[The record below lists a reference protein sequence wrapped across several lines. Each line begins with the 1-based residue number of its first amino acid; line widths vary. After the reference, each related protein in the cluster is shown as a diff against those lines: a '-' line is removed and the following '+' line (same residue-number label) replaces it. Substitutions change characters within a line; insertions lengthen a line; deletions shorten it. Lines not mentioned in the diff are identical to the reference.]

1 MTDPDRDRDE
11 IPLVEALLRR
21 RGPGFLLLDYDGT
34 LVPIRR
40 RPEEAVADRDVV
52 DLLRRLVALPERRV
66 AVVSGRSLE
75 NLATVLPP
83 VPGLWRFGTHGGE
96 GETPEGSRFET
107 VSAAGADVLV
117 PSLSRLL
124 RRVSWPEGAWVET
137 KGTSV
142 VLHYRECGKRA
153 VEAARSEFRAAVAEA
168 DPGGRLHLLEGKQV
182 LEAMPDGVDKGS
194 VVRWLRGQR
203 TGRESWFLA
212 VGDDVTDERMFEALG
227 EGDVPVW
234 VGDAEGAPSSARWR
248 LSGPEQV
255 RRVLRELVRG
265 QRTGTPRGGEEEPR
279 R

>member
-11 IPLVEALLRR
+11 TPLVEALLRR

-34 LVPIRR
+34 LVPIRS
-40 RPEEAVADRDVV
+40 RPEEAVADRDAVE
-52 DLLRRLVALPERRV
+52 LLRRLVAFPERRV

-107 VSAAGADVLV
+107 VSTAGVGVLV
-117 PSLSRLL
+117 PSLSRRL
-124 RRVSWPEGAWVET
+124 RRVVWPEGAWLET

-142 VLHYRECGKRA
+142 VLHYRECAKSA

-168 DPGGRLHLLEGKQV
+168 DPEGRLHLQEGKQV
-182 LEAMPDGVDKGS
+182 LEAMPEGVDKGS
-194 VVRWLRGQR
+194 VVRWLRGHQ
-203 TGRESWFLA
+203 GEPEPWFLA
-212 VGDDVTDERMFEALG
+212 VGDDVTDEKMFEALG
-227 EGDVPVW
+227 EGDVAVW
-234 VGDAEGAPSSARWR
+234 VGDAGSAPRTACWR
-248 LSGPEQV
+248 LSGPERV
-255 RRVLRELVRG
+255 RGVLRELVRG
-265 QRTGTPRGGEEEPR
+265 QPTGTPPGGEEGPR